1 MARAEF
7 VVRSWARVAEL
18 VGNNR
23 SAQPCRGRW
32 RRLKRNDQ
40 TAAIRK
46 LSPQMDEGGKRKAED
61 EAAEAEEPFDESAYL
76 DAPPDRP
83 GWTAAWSDIHKSWY
97 WWNQQ
102 HQTTWDDPALGEPT
116 LVAAEPTPWGLEQA
130 ALQASSRAGYGH
142 LSAEEQAAKTIE
154 DKVKARLKKDPDA
167 PKKPMS
173 AYIAFAAKRRCATR
187 PPSPTPGQPKC
198 SADS

>member
-1 MARAEF
+1 M
-7 VVRSWARVAEL
+7 
-18 VGNNR
+18 GNNR

-46 LSPQMDEGGKRKAED
+46 LSPQMDEGGKRKAEG
-61 EAAEAEEPFDESAYL
+61 EAEEEEEEPFDESAYL

-130 ALQASSRAGYGH
+130 ALQAASRAGYGQ

-173 AYIAFAAKRRCATR
+173 AYIAFAAKRRYTLS
-187 PPSPTPGQPKC
+187 PPALLPPHRPGQAKC